1 MRHTIC
7 SSDSGS
13 NHAAPVLQSLADCAL
28 PVEVV
33 VDLMRLVVV

>member
-1 MRHTIC
+1 MRRTIC

-13 NHAAPVLQSLADCAL
+13 NHAAPVLQSFVDCAL

-33 VDLMRLVVV
+33 VDLLRLVVV